1 MEQKQGGTSLTSQL
15 IAIGELDYSERN
27 PIKPG
32 KYSAKRIFSGER
44 AQITEIAFDAG
55 VLLADHMARSP
66 IIVQVVSGEVEF
78 KVDGQTHLMT
88 IGGSIFVEA
97 NVMHAVY
104 AAKPARITVTFLSA

>member
-1 MEQKQGGTSLTSQL
+1 MEAKNSGPGADSQL
-15 IAIGELDYSERN
+15 IAIGLLDYSERN

-55 VLLADHMARSP
+55 VELADHMARTP
-66 IIVQVVSGEVEF
+66 ILVTVVDGEVEF
-78 KVDGQTHLMT
+78 RVDGETHLMT

-104 AAKPARITVTFLSA
+104 AAKQARITVTFLSA